1 MVLYIYMTQEIMQKK
16 TSKVLYWSL
25 VGGLVIVL
33 NLFFNYSASLFFDEP
48 VYDAYCPI
56 DITNRSYTSKDQ
68 CLTVGGSWTE
78 NSYPYAPEE
87 KVTAP
92 AKLGTS
98 ESITGW
104 CNPTYTC
111 QKGFD
116 ASQKIYNRNIFI
128 ILIVLGVLSIVLG
141 FVFAGLSAV
150 SIGLSLGGV
159 LSLIIGSM
167 RYWSDMNDIVRVL
180 VLAGALGV
188 LIWLAVKKIR
198 E

>member
-1 MVLYIYMTQEIMQKK
+1 MTQETIPKK

-25 VGGLVIVL
+25 IGGLVIVL

-48 VYDAYCPI
+48 IYENFCPI
-56 DITNRSYTSKDQ
+56 ELTNKAYNSKDQ

-78 NSYPYAPEE
+78 NSYPYTPEE
-87 KVTAP
+87 SVTKP

-104 CNPTYTC
+104 CNATYTC
-111 QKGFD
+111 QKGFE
-116 ASQKIYNRNIFI
+116 SGQKVYNRNIFI
-128 ILIVLGVLSIVLG
+128 VLLVLGVLSIALG

-180 VLAGALGV
+180 VLAAALGV